1 MKEQQTKKT
10 KKTKKKDNPIGLIL
24 IICIFILMLANFPIG
39 FVKYDMGS
47 TEMWRVVTP
56 LYTYIFP
63 SLADLS
69 ETGSTPMPESQFYF
83 FPNNFKTYQE
93 LQELQ
98 P

>member
-1 MKEQQTKKT
+1 MSTQKKDSPA
-10 KKTKKKDNPIGLIL
+10 KQKKKSSPIGLIL

-69 ETGSTPMPESQFYF
+69 ETGSTPMPEPQFYF